1 MSPSDT
7 PYHFIDPV
15 LWRIGPL
22 ELRWYG
28 LMYLIGFIGAYFII
42 RSELKRKQGPIP
54 VEAADDFL
62 FYLILGLLIGA
73 RVGYVLIY
81 NFRAYLE
88 APWEALA
95 LWRGGMSFHGGLVGI
110 IVAGFLFMRRWK
122 APFLALT
129 DIAAVAAPIGL
140 MFGRIGNFI
149 NGELYGRVTDL
160 PWGVVFPVAGPD
172 PRHPSQLYEAFL
184 EGPVLFGILWR
195 LRTRVRH
202 TGYLS
207 AAFLVLYGAFRF
219 CLEFLREPDAQLG
232 YFFTWFTMG
241 QLLCLGM
248 IALGAAIFLRTSLG
262 AETRPSQ
269 EDRQGSDS

>member
-1 MSPSDT
+1 MSPSDA
-7 PYHFIDPV
+7 PHHFIDPV
-15 LWRIGPL
+15 LWRIGPF

-28 LMYLIGFIGAYFII
+28 LMYLIAFIVAYFII
-42 RSELKRKQGPIP
+42 RSELRRKQGPIP

-62 FYLILGLLIGA
+62 FYMILGLLIGA

-88 APWEALA
+88 APWEIFA
-95 LWRGGMSFHGGLVGI
+95 LWHGGMSFHGGLVGI
-110 IVAGFLFMRRWK
+110 IVAGVLFIRRYE
-122 APFLALT
+122 APFLELT
-129 DIAAVAAPIGL
+129 DIAALATPIGL

-160 PWGVVFPVAGPD
+160 PWGIVFPTAGLE
-172 PRHPSQLYEAFL
+172 PRHPSQLYESFL
-184 EGPVLFGILWR
+184 EGPVLFGILWY

-207 AAFLVLYGAFRF
+207 AAFLVLYGIFRF
-219 CLEFLREPDAQLG
+219 SVEFVREPDVQVG
-232 YFFTWFTMG
+232 YLFTWFTMG

-248 IALGAAIFLRTSLG
+248 IALGAAIFLRIAFGTETTPQSASRG
-262 AETRPSQ
+262 A
-269 EDRQGSDS
+269 SDS